1 MKNQRLNRLILGM
14 LVFGFLFTFMT
25 QGAVNAARKRFSEAA
40 APVQAAESAAGVFYA
55 EAHPEAGTAPKMEEH
70 GPGAGLKRNDG
81 AGADAETI
89 GHAGPGTAIRSGQT
103 KYEEF
108 KSKFEETER
117 AIEKLTQ
124 SAGSGTGGVARKNAA
139 ASQLRYWET
148 QMNSLYQTIL
158 DRLSKE
164 EAAVLARDQQDWK
177 KQRDDLAAE
186 AVRNSAGE
194 QQNSAG
200 YTLTRASATRD
211 RAYELLERYK
221 DIL

>member
-1 MKNQRLNRLILGM
+1 MKNRKLNRLILAM
-14 LVFGFLFTFMT
+14 LCFGFLFTFMT
-25 QGAVNAARKRFSEAA
+25 QSAVNAARRRFSADAPQETAA
-40 APVQAAESAAGVFYA
+40 VSPAGAYYA
-55 EAHPEAGTAPKMEEH
+55 EAHPEAGTALPAEEK
-70 GPGAGLKRNDG
+70 GPGAGLKKNG
-81 AGADAETI
+81 GGADAETI
-89 GHAGPGTAIRSGQT
+89 GHAGPGTAVRSGQT
-103 KYEEF
+103 KYDEF
-108 KSKFEETER
+108 KSKFGETER
-117 AIEKLTQ
+117 AIARLTQ
-124 SAGSGTGGVARKNAA
+124 NADGGAGGVARKNAA

-148 QMNSLYQTIL
+148 QLNSLYQTIL

-186 AVRNSAGE
+186 AVRNLAGE
-194 QQNSAG
+194 QQNSTE